1 MESGERV
8 HCLQYQALPACPSP
22 ATRLALPAAG
32 RCPGALADALL
43 RLAEGMSGAGLAF
56 VRDLR
61 TRLLTLF
68 SGKTPALL
76 CPAPPTGITAGSLML

>member
-1 MESGERV
+1 
-8 HCLQYQALPACPSP
+8 
-22 ATRLALPAAG
+22 
-32 RCPGALADALL
+32 
-43 RLAEGMSGAGLAF
+43 MSGAGLAF

>member
-1 MESGERV
+1 MIASAGN
-8 HCLQYQALPACPSP
+8 HQWPACVP
-22 ATRLALPAAG
+22 AALLPAAG

-43 RLAEGMSGAGLAF
+43 RLAEGMRGAGLAF

-68 SGKTPALL
+68 SGKTRALPLLRQRRQLALL
-76 CPAPPTGITAGSLML
+76 LAA